1 MVHLPLFHSISRAS
15 RPVAGKTA
23 ASHQLAAISVF
34 RAVEN
39 KGGLVRC
46 ANTDVSCII
55 DPYGRIID
63 RVKDEKGQDTFVQG
77 VISGWVIP
85 LDSKTIFTRCGDW
98 FVWVAIGGTVLC
110 LAIATLQNRKRKY

>member
-1 MVHLPLFHSISRAS
+1 MSI
-15 RPVAGKTA
+15 
-23 ASHQLAAISVF
+23 
-34 RAVEN
+34 
-39 KGGLVRC
+39 
-46 ANTDVSCII
+46 II
-55 DPYGRIID
+55 DPYSRIVD
-63 RVKDEKGQDTFVQG
+63 RVKGEKCQDIYVRG